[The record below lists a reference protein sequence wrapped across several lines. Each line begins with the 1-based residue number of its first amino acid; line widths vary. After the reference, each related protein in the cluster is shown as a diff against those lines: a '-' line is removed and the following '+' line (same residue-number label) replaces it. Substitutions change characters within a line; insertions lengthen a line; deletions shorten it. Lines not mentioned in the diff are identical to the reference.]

1 MKLVKAKWEFTKLNQ
16 ICDLLNG
23 YAFKNS
29 DYVAHSNTLN
39 LRMSNIKI
47 NGGFDIE
54 YEKRFLPDDFINKYP
69 RFIVK
74 DGDLVIAMTDMA
86 NDPKILGVPTIVKNS
101 RAYNLLL
108 NQRVGKIVD
117 IKTDKINLDYLI
129 FYLSKPEVRDYYKSI
144 SKKGVQINIS
154 KQDILSCDVILP
166 PLEEQKQIA
175 ALFQSLE
182 TAIEHVDGQEK
193 NLKGLRTKLINGL
206 TKEQPK
212 FGNLI
217 TSKCKKVCVEDVAEE
232 MSERVD
238 NPSKSE
244 YERFVGLEEFQSGEM
259 KIQKWIST
267 DKLVSAMKL
276 FKNGDVLF
284 ARRNVYLKR
293 VSQVDFDGICSGDA
307 IVMRVNKNII
317 YPEFLTLILN
327 TNEFWDY
334 ALTNAAGAFSKRI
347 KWRELAIYTF
357 EIPELKTQE
366 KILEVFNQL
375 ETTLSLLNQQK
386 IALKNLK
393 QKLLNEI
400 LG

>member
-175 ALFQSLE
+175 TLFQSIE
-182 TAIEHVDGQEK
+182 TAMEQVDGQEK